1 LGHATPSPQE
11 KVMRRTNL
19 SLYYL
24 AGYLIPAGALLLLVP
39 EFATKLLLSNRTYDY
54 APFRLVGILL
64 IGLGILVVQIIR
76 YRLQVLY
83 PMTVVVRLMISA
95 TLMGLYAQTSD
106 PFFLVVLAVVVIGI
120 VLTATSFVLDR
131 RAAAAPAG

>member
-1 LGHATPSPQE
+1 MH
-11 KVMRRTNL
+11 RTNL

-76 YRLQVLY
+76 YRLQMLY
-83 PMTVVVRLMISA
+83 PTTVLIRLLISA
-95 TLMGLYAQTSD
+95 TLVGLYAQTSD
-106 PFFLVVLAVVVIGI
+106 PFFLVVLTVVVVGI
-120 VLTATSFVLDR
+120 VLTVTSYLLDR
-131 RAAAAPAG
+131 RQTVAPA

>member
-1 LGHATPSPQE
+1 MH
-11 KVMRRTNL
+11 RTNL

-83 PMTVVVRLMISA
+83 PTTVLIRLLISA
-95 TLMGLYAQTSD
+95 TLIGLYAQTSD
-106 PFFLVVLAVVVIGI
+106 PFFLVVLTVVVIGI
-120 VLTATSFVLDR
+120 VLTVTSYLLDR
-131 RAAAAPAG
+131 RQTAAPA